1 MDQALC
7 EKLGRFWLR
16 QNLGKQEYMAKF
28 WANEELGSTVWSAN
42 QRLYKLQDFG
52 MEGKPL
58 RDLVYL
64 GGIFNHDGSN
74 RPEIQKRIEA
84 AQQACVAAAAS
95 GHDQV
100 LEFLLDMSEV
110 DVNRQDTLTGETG

>member
-1 MDQALC
+1 MNKIVSPGDIWMLC
-7 EKLGRFWLR
+7 FLFTGL
-16 QNLGKQEYMAKF
+16 
-28 WANEELGSTVWSAN
+28 
-42 QRLYKLQDFG
+42 
-52 MEGKPL
+52 P
-58 RDLVYL
+58 
-64 GGIFNHDGSN
+64 
-74 RPEIQKRIEA
+74 EA

>member
-1 MDQALC
+1 M
-7 EKLGRFWLR
+7 F
-16 QNLGKQEYMAKF
+16 
-28 WANEELGSTVWSAN
+28 
-42 QRLYKLQDFG
+42 YKCFVFHIPGL
-52 MEGKPL
+52 
-58 RDLVYL
+58 
-64 GGIFNHDGSN
+64 S
-74 RPEIQKRIEA
+74 EA

>member
-1 MDQALC
+1 M
-7 EKLGRFWLR
+7 F
-16 QNLGKQEYMAKF
+16 Y
-28 WANEELGSTVWSAN
+28 
-42 QRLYKLQDFG
+42 DFHFTG
-52 MEGKPL
+52 LP
-58 RDLVYL
+58 
-64 GGIFNHDGSN
+64 
-74 RPEIQKRIEA
+74 EA